1 MVEDYAD
8 YLVSVALRRLKAPP
22 LPALTFG
29 HRRSHLFQR
38 VMMLVERRHPL
49 ERRCCGSWSCML
61 SGSALLLAFAVSTLR
76 LDAEEATNR
85 TWGQPLAPSATA
97 TYHGWV
103 YDDETG
109 RPLEGAMVVVRRR
122 DAGAAEDRVLQESLH
137 VTDVA
142 GHYSFALLPEHLANV
157 WLFLEFDVGHPQYAS
172 KTGIS
177 CSLDSARQMD
187 AFGGQ
192 SAVASIRLR
201 RGEETTGIVESAD
214 GRPAAGVT
222 VVAYSQADA
231 PAANSGSFSRTQTDA
246 DGHFRILLTAS
257 SDGVL
262 CVQSP
267 DGMPLVFLIHQQ
279 RGDLG
284 RLRLPL
290 SVAQQYSSHDVAQ
303 LNSPQRTL
311 ATLAGSP

>member
-1 MVEDYAD
+1 
-8 YLVSVALRRLKAPP
+8 
-22 LPALTFG
+22 
-29 HRRSHLFQR
+29 
-38 VMMLVERRHPL
+38 
-49 ERRCCGSWSCML
+49 ML

-76 LDAEEATNR
+76 LDAEEAPSR

-97 TYHGWV
+97 NYHGWV

-172 KTGIS
+172 KTGVS

-231 PAANSGSFSRTQTDA
+231 PAANSVSFARTQTDA

-257 SDGVL
+257 SDGLL

-267 DGMPLVFLIHQQ
+267 DGMPLVFLIRQQ

-303 LNSPQRTL
+303 LNSPHRTL